1 MEISE
6 RGGLKRREREIQTVN
21 LTQES
26 GGWGTG
32 GQTLRMKT
40 GVADLTSEDVF
51 VSKVPTLFLSLVFFH
66 KAKEEEKKKRI
77 CVTSIARV
85 AVEKNQK
92 KMFFQLCENAAKC

>member
-6 RGGLKRREREIQTVN
+6 RRGLKRREREIQTVN

-26 GGWGTG
+26 GGWGRR
-32 GQTLRMKT
+32 GQTLHMKT

-66 KAKEEEKKKRI
+66 KAKEEEKKRES
-77 CVTSIARV
+77 V
-85 AVEKNQK
+85 
-92 KMFFQLCENAAKC
+92 